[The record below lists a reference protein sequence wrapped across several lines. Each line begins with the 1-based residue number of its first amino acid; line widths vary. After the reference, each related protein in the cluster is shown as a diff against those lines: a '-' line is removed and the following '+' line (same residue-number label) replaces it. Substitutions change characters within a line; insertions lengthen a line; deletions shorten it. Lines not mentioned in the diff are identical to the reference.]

1 MKSGLIKYFPY
12 FLFIYHLVF
21 AWLAYDYV
29 NQNNGDAVRYWFVG
43 QNTDRIF
50 WSDFLSPGTDAV
62 KLITYP
68 LVHYLQMPPLWGCL
82 LFSAISG
89 YGFIR
94 LWKLIKSETA
104 DSLLLIGS
112 ALLLVLPNAHFW
124 TSVIGKE
131 ALLFLPMVLIAEKL
145 YKGKY
150 FSVISF
156 ISFFL
161 IAWIRPHLAFV
172 LLAAY
177 MIALLWKGEISRN
190 ARVGLIIAGLI
201 SVAGLYFLLEKI
213 TNARGGLFQKIERLY
228 GVHNLKLRET
238 SAYVPLE
245 DYVYPYKL
253 FSFYFRPLPWEKEGL
268 YYQVV
273 GLENLIHIVLFL
285 GVIYLFIRW
294 YKNIKLKAYGVFA
307 FLFLIFYASML
318 VYGYANFGMIIRS
331 KALALPAVFL
341 LLVFIIGERKP
352 KSDFDS

>member
-1 MKSGLIKYFPY
+1 MKSALIKYFPY
-12 FLFIYHLVF
+12 FLFLYHLVF

-29 NQNNGDAVRYWFVG
+29 NQNNGDAVKYWLVG
-43 QNTDRIF
+43 RNLSNVHWLDF
-50 WSDFLSPGTDAV
+50 LGPGSDF
-62 KLITYP
+62 IQFICFP
-68 LVHYLQMPPLWGCL
+68 LVKFLHLPGWAGCL
-82 LFSAISG
+82 IFSAWSG
-89 YGFIR
+89 IGFIR

-104 DSLLLIGS
+104 DSLLLIVA

-131 ALLFLPMVLIAEKL
+131 ALLFLPMVLIVEKL

-190 ARVGLIIAGLI
+190 ARVGFIIAGLI
-201 SVAGLYFLLEKI
+201 SVVGLYFLLEKI
-213 TNARGGLFQKIERLY
+213 TNAQDGLFQKIERLY

-253 FSFYFRPLPWEKEGL
+253 FSFYFRPLPWEKEGF
-268 YYQVV
+268 YYQIV

-285 GVIYLFIRW
+285 GLVYLFIRW
-294 YKNIKLKAYGVFA
+294 YKNIKLKAYAVFA
-307 FLFLIFYASML
+307 FLFLVFYASML
-318 VYGYANFGMIIRS
+318 VYGYANFGMIIRA
-331 KALALPAVFL
+331 KAIVLPVM
-341 LLVFIIGERKP
+341 LVFSLSVLAQRKVLSI
-352 KSDFDS
+352 KY

>member
-1 MKSGLIKYFPY
+1 MKSALIKYFPY
-12 FLFIYHLVF
+12 FLFLYHLVF

-29 NQNNGDAVRYWFVG
+29 NQNNGDAVKYWLVG
-43 QNTDRIF
+43 RNLSNVHWLDF
-50 WSDFLSPGTDAV
+50 LGPGSDF
-62 KLITYP
+62 IQFICFP
-68 LVHYLQMPPLWGCL
+68 LVKFLHLPGWAGCL
-82 LFSAISG
+82 IFSAWSG
-89 YGFIR
+89 IGFIR

-104 DSLLLIGS
+104 DSLLLIVA

-190 ARVGLIIAGLI
+190 ARVGFIIAGLI
-201 SVAGLYFLLEKI
+201 SVVGLYFLLEKI
-213 TNARGGLFQKIERLY
+213 TNAQDGLFQKIERLY

-253 FSFYFRPLPWEKEGL
+253 FSFYFRPLPWEKEGF
-268 YYQVV
+268 YYQIV

-285 GVIYLFIRW
+285 GLVYLFIRW
-294 YKNIKLKAYGVFA
+294 YKNIKLKAYAVFA
-307 FLFLIFYASML
+307 FLFLVFYASML
-318 VYGYANFGMIIRS
+318 VYGYANFGMIIRA
-331 KALALPAVFL
+331 KAIVLPVM
-341 LLVFIIGERKP
+341 LVFSFSVLAQRKVLSI
-352 KSDFDS
+352 KY

>member
-1 MKSGLIKYFPY
+1 MKSALIKYFPY
-12 FLFIYHLVF
+12 FLFLYHLVF

-29 NQNNGDAVRYWFVG
+29 NQNNGDAVKYWLVG
-43 QNTDRIF
+43 RNLSNVHWLDF
-50 WSDFLSPGTDAV
+50 LGPGSDF
-62 KLITYP
+62 IQFICFP
-68 LVHYLQMPPLWGCL
+68 LVKFLHLPGWAGCL
-82 LFSAISG
+82 IFSAWSG
-89 YGFIR
+89 IGFIR

-104 DSLLLIGS
+104 DSLLLIVA

-190 ARVGLIIAGLI
+190 ARVGFIIAGLI
-201 SVAGLYFLLEKI
+201 SVVGLYFLLEKI
-213 TNARGGLFQKIERLY
+213 TNAQDGLFQKIERLY

-253 FSFYFRPLPWEKEGL
+253 FSFYFRPLPWEKEGF
-268 YYQVV
+268 YYQIV

-285 GVIYLFIRW
+285 GLVYLFIRW
-294 YKNIKLKAYGVFA
+294 YKNIKLKAYAVFA
-307 FLFLIFYASML
+307 FLFLVFYASML
-318 VYGYANFGMIIRS
+318 VYGYANFGMIIRA
-331 KALALPAVFL
+331 KAIVLPVM
-341 LLVFIIGERKP
+341 LVFSLSVLAQRKVLSI
-352 KSDFDS
+352 KY

>member
-1 MKSGLIKYFPY
+1 MKPKLFKYFPY
-12 FLFIYHLVF
+12 FLFLYHLVF
-21 AWLAYDYV
+21 AWVAYDYV
-29 NQNNGDAVRYWFVG
+29 NQNNGDAVKYWLVG
-43 QNTDRIF
+43 KNLSNAHWLDF
-50 WSDFLSPGTDAV
+50 LGPGSDF
-62 KLITYP
+62 IQFICFP
-68 LVHYLQMPPLWGCL
+68 LVKFLHLPGWAGCL
-82 LFSAISG
+82 IFSTWSG
-89 YGFIR
+89 IGFIR

-104 DSLLLIGS
+104 DSLLLIVA

-150 FSVISF
+150 FSAISF

-190 ARVGLIIAGLI
+190 ARVGFIIAGLI
-201 SVAGLYFLLEKI
+201 STVGLYFLLKKI
-213 TNARGGLFQKIERLY
+213 TNAQDGLFQKIERLY

-253 FSFYFRPLPWEKEGL
+253 FSFYFRPLPWEKEGF

-273 GLENLIHIVLFL
+273 GLENLIHILLFL

-294 YKNIKLKAYGVFA
+294 YKNIKLKAYAVFA
-307 FLFLIFYASML
+307 FLFLVFYASML
-318 VYGYANFGMIIRS
+318 VYGYANFGMIIRA

>member
-1 MKSGLIKYFPY
+1 MKSALIKYFPY
-12 FLFIYHLVF
+12 FLFLYHLVF

-29 NQNNGDAVRYWFVG
+29 NQNNGDAVKYWLVG
-43 QNTDRIF
+43 RNLSNVHWLDF
-50 WSDFLSPGTDAV
+50 LGPGSDF
-62 KLITYP
+62 IQFICFP
-68 LVHYLQMPPLWGCL
+68 LVKFLHLPGWAGCL
-82 LFSAISG
+82 IFSAWSG
-89 YGFIR
+89 IGFIR

-104 DSLLLIGS
+104 DSLLLIVA
-112 ALLLVLPNAHFW
+112 ALLLVLPNAHFC

-190 ARVGLIIAGLI
+190 ARVGFIIAGLI
-201 SVAGLYFLLEKI
+201 SVVGLYFLLEKI
-213 TNARGGLFQKIERLY
+213 TNAQDGLFQKIERLY

-253 FSFYFRPLPWEKEGL
+253 FSFYFRPLPWEKEGF
-268 YYQVV
+268 YYQIV

-285 GVIYLFIRW
+285 GLVYLFIRW
-294 YKNIKLKAYGVFA
+294 YKNIKLKAYAVFA
-307 FLFLIFYASML
+307 FLFLVFYASML
-318 VYGYANFGMIIRS
+318 VYGYANFGMIIRA
-331 KALALPAVFL
+331 KAIVLPVM
-341 LLVFIIGERKP
+341 LVFSLSVLAQRKVLSI
-352 KSDFDS
+352 KY